1 MKRTAAS
8 LAVALGLW
16 AGHAR
21 ALEVSLEENKA
32 QRGNIGYIDM
42 QKLFRLYPETQKAKQ
57 NFEEVLR
64 QAEDQ
69 VNLRKAELIGLR
81 AELIKLRMERE
92 AAAKLAAGIQTPPKP
107 APAPTPAAPAATAAV
122 DPSTAAA
129 TAVDSSTSTAP
140 AVDPSTSTTPTVAAS
155 TDTAGT
161 TPVATSTDVLEG
173 LLSSTTSPAAAPP
186 PEEQGAPLII
196 NLPGLSPEPIVV
208 QPPAAALAAA
218 ASLGE
223 IDQKLAE
230 RGKLLADKES
240 EFKTYQGQV
249 EKNLLELED
258 KKTEILL
265 GKIYHAVQE
274 VAREEGISV
283 VVDRTQILFGHKA
296 MDLTDKVIK
305 KLKS

>member
-1 MKRTAAS
+1 MKRTALWIVSAI
-8 LAVALGLW
+8 ALTMGS
-16 AGHAR
+16 AQ

-81 AELIKLRMERE
+81 AEIIKLRMERE
-92 AAAKLAAGIQTPPKP
+92 AAAKLAAGIQPKPAAPP
-107 APAPTPAAPAATAAV
+107 APAPTLAV
-122 DPSTAAA
+122 EQSTATVAVSTG
-129 TAVDSSTSTAP
+129 TAVSTSTE
-140 AVDPSTSTTPTVAAS
+140 
-155 TDTAGT
+155 TA
-161 TPVATSTDVLEG
+161 VATSTDVLEG
-173 LLSSTTSPAAAPP
+173 LLAGATAPAVTPTAP

-218 ASLGE
+218 ASLTE
-223 IDQKLAE
+223 LDAKLAE
-230 RGKLLADKES
+230 RGKVLAEKEA

-258 KKTEILL
+258 RKTEVLL

-283 VVDRTQILFGHKA
+283 VVDRSQILFGHKA
-296 MDLTDKVIK
+296 MDLTDKVLK

>member
-1 MKRTAAS
+1 MKRTA
-8 LAVALGLW
+8 LGCLCAVAVTVMS
-16 AGHAR
+16 AQ

-42 QKLFRLYPETQKAKQ
+42 QKLFRMYPETQKAKQ

-81 AELIKLRMERE
+81 AEIIKLRMERE
-92 AAAKLAAGIQTPPKP
+92 AAAKLAAGITP
-107 APAPTPAAPAATAAV
+107 PAAPAAPAAPQAPAPTLAV
-122 DPSTAAA
+122 DQSTA
-129 TAVDSSTSTAP
+129 
-140 AVDPSTSTTPTVAAS
+140 TVGVS
-155 TDTAGT
+155 TDTAVST
-161 TPVATSTDVLEG
+161 STETAVATSTDVLEG
-173 LLSSTTSPAAAPP
+173 LLAGTTSAPAAPAAP

-218 ASLGE
+218 ASLSE
-223 IDQKLAE
+223 IDAKLAE
-230 RGKLLADKES
+230 RGRALSDKEA

-258 KKTEILL
+258 RKTEVLL

-283 VVDRTQILFGHKA
+283 VVDRSQILFGHKA
-296 MDLTDKVIK
+296 MDLTEKVLK

>member
-1 MKRTAAS
+1 MKRTAAWLVVS
-8 LAVALGLW
+8 LGLW
-16 AGHAR
+16 VGPAR

-42 QKLFRLYPETQKAKQ
+42 QKLFRLFPETQKAKQ

-69 VNLRKAELIGLR
+69 VNLRKAEIIGLR
-81 AELIKLRMERE
+81 AEIIKLRMERE
-92 AAAKLAAGIQTPPKP
+92 AASKLAAGIHANPKP
-107 APAPTPAAPAATAAV
+107 APAPAPAPEAPAATLAV
-122 DPSTAAA
+122 DQ
-129 TAVDSSTSTAP
+129 STSA
-140 AVDPSTSTTPTVAAS
+140 ALSVAAS
-155 TDTAGT
+155 TDTAAVSAST
-161 TPVATSTDVLEG
+161 DTATSAVATSTDVLEG
-173 LLSSTTSPAAAPP
+173 LLASTTTPATAPAAAPP

-230 RGKLLADKES
+230 RGKLLTDKES

-296 MDLTDKVIK
+296 MDLTDKVLK